1 MRVKKYIK
9 LYSGHITAILFI
21 LIFLTGCAGT
31 NNCIVKGKEAAA
43 AGNWEQS
50 IKILQE
56 SLKKDPDNIEI
67 KLMLAKTR
75 WKASIVHMVKGEA
88 FLKQK
93 LYKDSLYLLK
103 KSIEFDPA
111 NQKAESLIKKIYAMK
126 KSDLYFIKGSD
137 FFKKNKHVKA
147 REAFEKALELNPKNM
162 GAYNA
167 LAAYIQKEKNA
178 PRFNLKL
185 KSTALISLK
194 FKKASIVDVFDVL
207 SRLAGINFIFD
218 KDFSDTRV
226 TLFMTDVT
234 FDRFLEVL
242 LKTNNL
248 TGKGIDEKTVIIYPD
263 TPLKAKE
270 YQEFQIKTFYLANL
284 DAHKAVSLISRMLR
298 IKKITA
304 NEKLNSV
311 VMGGTREEIEKAS
324 KILKDNDRLP
334 SEVLLNVEILEVS
347 RTKEKQ
353 FGIEY
358 LESIT
363 VGVGERTDKITSDT
377 KIAQW
382 ISFNALQKLS
392 NKELFVS
399 SPTATLNLLKQDS
412 DTRILANPKI
422 RVKNSEKASILVG
435 EKIPLRVNRR
445 VDSSTGDVTSDYQ
458 YHDVGVK
465 LSVEPVINLDG
476 IVSLRIQLEIS
487 TLGPNVG
494 TGDDPQYSIQT
505 RSVKSVLTI
514 ADGASVVLGGLIKNV
529 KNGSVRRVPLLGDIP
544 VLKHLFSTYT
554 TDNRDTDILMIITPI
569 IIRSQNI
576 IDQNS
581 ILSTKWPA
589 IKPGPEKSLP

>member
-1 MRVKKYIK
+1 MYIKKYIK
-9 LYSGHITAILFI
+9 SCSGHIFAILFI
-21 LIFLTGCAGT
+21 LIFLAGCAGK
-31 NNCIVKGKEAAA
+31 NSSIIKGKEEAA
-43 AGNWEQS
+43 AGKWEES
-50 IKILQE
+50 VKILQE
-56 SLKKDPDNIEI
+56 SLKEDPDNIEI
-67 KLMLAKTR
+67 KLILTKTK

-88 FLKQK
+88 FLKQN
-93 LYKDSLYLLK
+93 LYKEALYLLK

-111 NQKAESLIKKIYAMK
+111 NHKAESLIKKTYAMK
-126 KSDLYFIKGSD
+126 KSDLCFIKGND
-137 FFKKNKHVKA
+137 FLKKSKHVKA
-147 REAFEKALELNPKNM
+147 REAFEKALELNPENM

-167 LAAYIQKEKNA
+167 LARYIEKDKNA
-178 PRFNLKL
+178 PKFKLKL
-185 KSTALISLK
+185 ASTSLISLK

-218 KDFSDTRV
+218 KDFSATRI

-248 TGKGIDEKTVIIYPD
+248 TGKVIDEKTVIIYPD
-263 TPLKAKE
+263 TPAKVKE
-270 YQEFQIKTFYLANL
+270 YQDLQTKTFYLANL

-311 VMGGTREEIEKAS
+311 VMRGTREEIKKAL

-353 FGIEY
+353 FGVEY
-358 LESIT
+358 LESMTIA
-363 VGVGERTDKITSDT
+363 VGERADSVTSDM

-392 NKELFVS
+392 NKELFIT

-458 YHDVGVK
+458 YQDVGVK

-476 IVSLRIQLEIS
+476 VVSLRIQLEIS

-494 TGDDPQYSIQT
+494 TGEDPQYSIQT
-505 RSVKSVLTI
+505 RSAKSVLTI

-529 KNGSVRRVPLLGDIP
+529 KNESVRRIPLLGDIP
-544 VLKHLFSTYT
+544 ILKKLFSSYT

-576 IDQNS
+576 INHNS
-581 ILSTKWPA
+581 ISA
-589 IKPGPEKSLP
+589 HMNQEKNLK